1 MIMKKIVAPELRVV
15 RFESNDI
22 ITTSGPHVS
31 GGSTGTDYNDPTNQA
46 GDELT
51 APGRNSSLWD

>member
-1 MIMKKIVAPELRVV
+1 MKKIVAPELRVI

-22 ITTSGPHVS
+22 ITTSQVG
-31 GGSTGTDYNDPTNQA
+31 GGSLGTDYNDPTNQA

-51 APGRNSSLWD
+51 APGRNSLWD